1 MTYADYTAPRFAEQ
15 GWGYIGKVS
24 RAWDVS
30 PNLYWLDLVVMDC
43 GPRGEAVPVARTQHH
58 VVDHVR
64 PMKPGFK
71 TTEIGL
77 RAGQLRA
84 AAYV

>member
-1 MTYADYTAPRFAEQ
+1 MTYAEQTAPCFTEH

-30 PNLYWLDLVVMDC
+30 PNLYWLDLEVFDC
-43 GPRGEAVPVARTQHH
+43 GPRGEAVRLGRTGHN

-64 PMKPGFK
+64 PMRPGFK

-84 AAYV
+84 AAHV